1 MVLVITITD
10 PETVVLLE
18 RYRQYVDQVDGER
31 GTLDQ
36 LAEGLMLGMLDE
48 HNRFREWSRQTLEVA
63 A

>member
-1 MVLVITITD
+1 MALVMSITD
-10 PETVVLLE
+10 PDTVALLE
-18 RYRQYVDQVDGER
+18 RYRQYVDQVDGQK

-48 HNRFREWSRQTLEVA
+48 HNRFREWSRQIMEVA

>member
-1 MVLVITITD
+1 MALVISITD
-10 PETVVLLE
+10 PDTVVLLE
-18 RYRQYVDQVDGER
+18 RYRQYVDQVDGEK

-48 HNRFREWSRQTLEVA
+48 HNRFREWSRQIMEVA